1 MLNAMRENA
10 GSWIIKVLLG
20 IIVVAFIFMGAGSFN
35 ASRTSKVATVNGD
48 AITVNQYQKAYYN
61 VLENLRAQFGNR
73 LNDEMI
79 KMFNVKQQ
87 AIDGLIDTTLVRQAA
102 EKNGLRVADME
113 LAESIT
119 RIPAFQKNGA
129 FDNQR
134 YKLIL
139 GQNRLTPESF
149 ETMQK
154 ETILMSRLRSVI
166 TKNAKVSDIEISE
179 WYNWE
184 NTSVDISYAVFKPD
198 MYKDVEITDQMLEEH
213 YNNNKEK
220 YKTQPQIQARYVRFD
235 PESYKAEAVVTD
247 EEIHQYYTD
256 QQDEFKIEETV
267 SARHILFKVAED
279 ADDKTVEDAR
289 IKAQDVMEKAKSG
302 EDFAELA
309 KTYSE
314 GPSRDKGG
322 QLGAFKK
329 EAMVKPFSDAAFS
342 MTVGDIS
349 APVRTQFGWHI
360 IKVEAHDEASTM
372 PLEEASVQITE
383 KLADRKSKNIAYDA
397 AVSLYDTT
405 FDGEEF
411 EKNAK
416 DSGLELVTTEFFAM
430 NKGPKGIGNASAFS
444 ATAFK
449 LPMMELSDITEIG
462 ESYYL
467 LQVINKAPEKIP
479 ALDEIKEKVTKDT
492 KLTQQKIAAEK
503 TAKEFLEKT
512 KSAGSIAAA
521 AEGDDTVEIKSTGQM
536 NRNASVPGIGNDK
549 KLMAAAFKLTKTN
562 KLPENVVEAET
573 GLYVIELNSKKL
585 PLEQGLDIA
594 KKSNIHDRVLSQ
606 KQSALYNS
614 WIANLR
620 ENSEITISKE
630 FINN

>member
-48 AITVNQYQKAYYN
+48 AITANQYQQAYYN

-102 EKNGLRVADME
+102 AKNGLRVADAE
-113 LAESIT
+113 LVESIT

-134 YKLIL
+134 YKLLL

-149 ETMQK
+149 ENMQK
-154 ETILMSRLRSVI
+154 EAILTDRLRSVI
-166 TKNAKVSDIEISE
+166 TKNAKISDLEIRE

-184 NTSVDISYAVFKPD
+184 KTTVDISYAVFKPE
-198 MYKDVEITDQMLEEH
+198 MYNDVAITDQMLEEH
-213 YNNNKEK
+213 YNNNKET
-220 YKTQPQIQARYVRFD
+220 YKTQPQVQARYVKFD
-235 PESYKAEAVVTD
+235 PESFKAEAVVTD
-247 EEIHQYYTD
+247 EEIQQYYTE
-256 QQDEFKIEETV
+256 QQDEFKVEETV
-267 SARHILFKVAED
+267 SARHILFKVTED
-279 ADDKTVEDAR
+279 ADEKTVEDAR

-314 GPSRDKGG
+314 GPSKDNGG
-322 QLGAFKK
+322 QLGAFKRK
-329 EAMVKPFSDAAFS
+329 AMVKPFSDAAFS
-342 MTVGDIS
+342 MAVGDIS
-349 APVRTQFGWHI
+349 SPVRTQFGWHT
-360 IKVEAHDEASTM
+360 IKVEAHNEASTM

-397 AVSLYDTT
+397 ALSLYDIT

-411 EKNAK
+411 VKNAK
-416 DSGLELVTTEFFAM
+416 DSGLELVTTDFFTM
-430 NKGPKGIGNASAFS
+430 SQGPKGIGNATAFS
-444 ATAFK
+444 STAFK

-467 LQVINKAPEKIP
+467 VQVINKAPEKIP
-479 ALDEIKEKVTKDT
+479 AFDEIKEEITKDT
-492 KLTQQKIAAEK
+492 KLAQQKIAAAEA
-503 TAKEFLEKT
+503 AKKFLEKA
-512 KSAGSIAAA
+512 KAAGSIAAA
-521 AEGDDTVEIKSTGQM
+521 VEDDATIEIKSTGQM

-549 KLMAAAFKLTKTN
+549 KLMTAAFKLTKNN

-585 PLEQGLDIA
+585 PLEQGLDVA
-594 KKSNIHDRVLSQ
+594 RSNIHDRMLSQ
-606 KQSALYNS
+606 KQSALYSS